1 MRSAWCPHPLIE
13 QVMKA
18 IQLNEKE
25 ITYALIALRRYEQA
39 LLAEDGVEM
48 GDAVSDLLF
57 VQSLI
62 KRLGDSKRD
71 L

>member
-1 MRSAWCPHPLIE
+1 ME
-13 QVMKA
+13 QIMEA
-18 IQLNEKE
+18 IQLSEKE

-39 LLAEDGVEM
+39 LLAQDGTDMEDT
-48 GDAVSDLLF
+48 ATDLII

-62 KRLGDSKRD
+62 ERLSAAKRD